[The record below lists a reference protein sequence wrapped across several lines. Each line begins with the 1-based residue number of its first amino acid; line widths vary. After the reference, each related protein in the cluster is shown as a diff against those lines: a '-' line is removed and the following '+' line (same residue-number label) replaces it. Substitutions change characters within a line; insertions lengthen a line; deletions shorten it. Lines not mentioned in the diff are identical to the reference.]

1 MVINVCSKMEVE
13 NNMSE
18 EEATYPVKSLHDFL
32 VELDKE
38 WDKFRTAS
46 LIGMIISGVLLVF
59 FIIRFLGLLLSIRIG
74 ARKFLEVIDDFAFQ
88 ILVAVFIIYEISLLL
103 RQYRFFSKWEQR
115 IGSLLRLEERL
126 MEGKEQRT

>member
-1 MVINVCSKMEVE
+1 MGVE
-13 NNMSE
+13 KNMSE

-32 VELDKE
+32 EELDKE

-59 FIIRFLGLLLSIRIG
+59 FIIRFLGLLLSIRMG
-74 ARKFLEVIDDFAFQ
+74 ARKFLEVIDEFAFQ

-115 IGSLLRLEERL
+115 IGSLLRLEEGL
-126 MEGKEQRT
+126 MEGKEGKEQKT